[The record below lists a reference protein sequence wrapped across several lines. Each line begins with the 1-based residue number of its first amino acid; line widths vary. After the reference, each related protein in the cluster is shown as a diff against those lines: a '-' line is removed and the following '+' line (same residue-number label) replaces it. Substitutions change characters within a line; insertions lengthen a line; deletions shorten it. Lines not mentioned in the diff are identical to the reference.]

1 MEDASFFLPS
11 GLADDDEENIVL
23 GGGLLNP
30 TTGGLLPAPMWEPM
44 NDPALD
50 NNILVNNSSQ
60 QLQQNN
66 LISDNNNSLFGNGNN
81 NNNHSAP
88 PPGMQTDIYSHQ
100 NNNNNNNHN
109 NNFDM
114 GTNKNDLMTPYS
126 FSSQQGT
133 ARMQATNDFNDTK
146 TNNRY
151 YAPSQ
156 PNQNYGNNNNNSN
169 NIDLNQSYLNN
180 DINNNNL
187 MMNNTTRYREDANKV
202 QYLKPVIT
210 QGLNLPM
217 GNKNNHNHP
226 QHHQQQQ
233 QQHRYYQN
241 QNHPHHHQQHDN
253 NNNIYNNN
261 KRNISNR
268 NQQRSNNNYNNNNN
282 NNNNSQHRQITKSL
296 STAPRSNNYNNNN
309 NSSSSNNNNSYR
321 SDRQQELLDR
331 HRQRQAQQLQ
341 KRTYENEKKIPTR
354 VSKKIHEKSKQQRF
368 PNINND
374 NIDNSTR
381 FNNNNTN
388 RHQNK
393 YSNNKN
399 HRSTSSNNNKTYQNN
414 NSNSDLKF
422 NNLQYDD
429 DDDSDED
436 DDDDDDADSENKSN
450 YGDSNNDNSGNT
462 LRKRNSNSS
471 KGKQKSKHSRNKVNK
486 NATTRSPSMS
496 YDDDEDLPS
505 LLRSD
510 QQNRKRSVSSGMHDF
525 AGTMKLGMAIFGTK
539 TISNATAFF
548 FSSSRLLET
557 AFSMLG
563 VMLSFW
569 LIIGIRLID
578 MVWTIHTAIGKTC
591 AKHSRFGLAYA
602 YIYFFPF
609 VVSYS
614 IPWAP
619 PWGPVCLWYA
629 FLVQLF
635 WPSKADIKNGNYN
648 MYLKWLL
655 PIAFLMEGVSHR
667 SFLLDFTGS
676 QRLLVAFVI
685 SSFHSPYDMK
695 NMLFIL
701 SFAVQILLAS
711 YMDHLLIMQW
721 IQFVIGVNCL
731 GYCYDESL

>member
-1 MEDASFFLPS
+1 
-11 GLADDDEENIVL
+11 
-23 GGGLLNP
+23 
-30 TTGGLLPAPMWEPM
+30 
-44 NDPALD
+44 
-50 NNILVNNSSQ
+50 
-60 QLQQNN
+60 
-66 LISDNNNSLFGNGNN
+66 
-81 NNNHSAP
+81 
-88 PPGMQTDIYSHQ
+88 
-100 NNNNNNNHN
+100 
-109 NNFDM
+109 
-114 GTNKNDLMTPYS
+114 
-126 FSSQQGT
+126 
-133 ARMQATNDFNDTK
+133 
-146 TNNRY
+146 
-151 YAPSQ
+151 
-156 PNQNYGNNNNNSN
+156 
-169 NIDLNQSYLNN
+169 
-180 DINNNNL
+180 
-187 MMNNTTRYREDANKV
+187 
-202 QYLKPVIT
+202 
-210 QGLNLPM
+210 M

-226 QHHQQQQ
+226 QQQQ

-241 QNHPHHHQQHDN
+241 QNHSHHHQQHDN

-721 IQFVIGVNCL
+721 IQFVVGVNCL

>member
-30 TTGGLLPAPMWEPM
+30 TTSGLLPAPMWEPM

-180 DINNNNL
+180 DINNNNNL

-282 NNNNSQHRQITKSL
+282 NSQHRQITKSL
-296 STAPRSNNYNNNN
+296 STAPRSNNYNNNS
-309 NSSSSNNNNSYR
+309 SSSSNNNNSYR